1 MRYLGGSM
9 GYEEDKKC
17 QGILCV
23 AIFEDIFKI
32 RSIHVKKYK
41 KFIDPGIILKIFI
54 FFYFY
59 KL

>member
-41 KFIDPGIILKIFI
+41 KFIDPGIILKIF
-54 FFYFY
+54 FFLF
-59 KL
+59 L